1 MRALAIMMSVALSWL
16 TMLGCSRANDKP
28 PSELGRRPTSEGKAL
43 SSQTPVP
50 AMPPDSVPEAVWR
63 EIHAPQNVIRSAPEW
78 GVPFPRDLV
87 VVAFK
92 EEATQAERQEAID
105 AIGGWVIGGERVDRG
120 GYYYV
125 RIKSDQTGEPLFRA
139 IAKLKTFRQVDIA
152 SPEPPPLN
160 PKSAR
165 RR

>member
-1 MRALAIMMSVALSWL
+1 MRALAIMMSVALSWV
-16 TMLGCSRANDKP
+16 TMLGCSRPKDKP
-28 PSELGRRPTSEGKAL
+28 PSELGGGGAPEGKAL
-43 SSQTPVP
+43 SSRTPVP
-50 AMPPDSVPEAVWR
+50 ALPPDSVPAAVWR
-63 EIHAPQNVIRSAPEW
+63 EIHAPQNMIRSAPEW

-105 AIGGWVIGGERVDRG
+105 AISGWVVGGEHVDRG

-125 RIKSDQTGEPLFRA
+125 RIKSDQTSEALFRA
-139 IAKLKTFRQVDIA
+139 IAKLKTFRQVDIV
-152 SPEPPPLN
+152 SPEPPPLS
-160 PKSAR
+160 PQSAR